1 MNMKRIASLILAAMM
16 ALSLA
21 ACNGAPAPG
30 ATQSPAASGE
40 TLKIG
45 VIGPYTGSVAGYG
58 VAVRNAV
65 ELAFKEINASGGIL
79 GKTVEAT
86 YMDDKADPTEAA
98 NAYNKLVSD
107 GVKAII
113 GPVTSGVTAGVAALA
128 AEDNMLILTPT
139 ATADTVTEGYD
150 SVFRTCYRD
159 SYQGE
164 MAAKFAAENLKV
176 KKVAVLYASSD
187 AYSTGLRD
195 AFAGAAQ
202 GYGLDVVAEES
213 TSAMD
218 AVDFNTQLTSIQSKG
233 AEMIFV
239 PFYYDT
245 VGPYIVP
252 QARGVGFTGVLMG
265 TDGWDGTIGT
275 MVEDHSL
282 YNNTY
287 FTNHYAQDDPSE
299 IVQNYV
305 KNFTQA
311 YGTDYLNAFAALGYD
326 GAYMLKA
333 AIEKAGSDDTAAII
347 QAMTGMEFTG
357 VTGSFTLD
365 ETGTPTKAVT
375 IIELKDGKAV
385 WNGTVSAE

>member
-1 MNMKRIASLILAAMM
+1 MTKKRIVSMMLAGLMT
-16 ALSLA
+16 LSLA
-21 ACNGAPAPG
+21 ACAAPSQSSAP
-30 ATQSPAASGE
+30 QQPAGD
-40 TLKIG
+40 TIKIG

-65 ELAFKEINASGGIL
+65 QLAFKEINESGGVL
-79 GKTVEAT
+79 GKQIEAT
-86 YMDDKADPTEAA
+86 YMDDKADSTEAA

-107 GVKAII
+107 GVKAIV

-139 ATADTVTEGYD
+139 ATADTVTEGYA
-150 SVFRTCYRD
+150 SVFRTCFRD

-164 MAAKFAAENLKV
+164 MVAKFAAENLKV

-187 AYSTGLRD
+187 AYSAGLRD
-195 AFAGAAQ
+195 AFVGAAQ
-202 GYGLDVVAEES
+202 TYGLELVAEES

-218 AVDFNTQLTSIQSKG
+218 AVEFTTQLTNIQAKG

-252 QARGVGFTGVLMG
+252 QARSIGFTGVMMG

-275 MVEDHSL
+275 MQADKSL

-299 IVQNYV
+299 VVQNYV
-305 KNFTQA
+305 TNFTKE
-311 YGTDYLNAFAALGYD
+311 YGTEYLNAFAALGYD
-326 GAYMLKA
+326 AAYMLKD
-333 AIEKAGSDDTAAII
+333 AIEKAGTDDTAAIV
-347 QAMTGMEFTG
+347 QAMTGMNFSG

-365 ETGTPTKAVT
+365 ETGTPAKSVA
-375 IIELKDGKAV
+375 IIELKDGAAV
-385 WNGTVSAE
+385 WNSTVSAD